1 MWQVTLS
8 CPLSA
13 AHAHAYAPSSS
24 DVIPWQCWTRY
35 PEDSRSRT
43 HFVDVDFPDLIRVK
57 KQIVLNTPELLD
69 HLSGVNTETK
79 IPNVLLRSD
88 RYTQI
93 GVDLR
98 HISALE
104 NALASIVDIQDC
116 HILFVAEVSIT
127 YMETSDAD
135 ALIQWAAS
143 LGQAAEFCLLEQIL
157 PNGPDHPFAT
167 TMLQHFDKLSC
178 PIKSVTK
185 YPNIK
190 KQCER
195 FRGRGWPTVEA
206 QSLWSAWTRDC
217 FLTPDDRRALDQ
229 IEPFDEHEEFALFAS
244 HYSLLHAR
252 SYGDNSQSMPSESP
266 VSQIP
271 TQEVGMS
278 YAKLTANHGLRR
290 FGAAMIVKDHYG
302 KGTIINCLGLGN
314 NNRLSSYDV
323 FTRGGHSHL
332 HIKPCGGPPSRV
344 CSILIDLD
352 HVVLLS
358 GGRSSPAKPL
368 NDCWLFRKDTKDW
381 HRTHDMPIP
390 LYRHSACRLGNSSLV
405 LVIGGKTGVTGVSD
419 LITVYHPEDGWL
431 TCNIG
436 GSTRPKLVFGASLIC
451 SGRQSETHLSFRGHF
466 MGGIADGI
474 IDRQI
479 QNWTLTFDDPRVSSI
494 FLSSLSQINTGQHY
508 LERWPSRYRLT
519 RLPVKLAGRPTTN
532 I

>member
-1 MWQVTLS
+1 M
-8 CPLSA
+8 
-13 AHAHAYAPSSS
+13 
-24 DVIPWQCWTRY
+24 
-35 PEDSRSRT
+35 
-43 HFVDVDFPDLIRVK
+43 DVDFPDLIRTK
-57 KQIVLNTPELLD
+57 RQIVLNTPELLD
-69 HLSGVNTETK
+69 HLSGVGTQTTN
-79 IPNVLLRSD
+79 PNVLLRSD
-88 RYTQI
+88 RYAQI

-157 PNGPDHPFAT
+157 PDGPDHPFAT

-185 YPNIK
+185 YPNIAQ
-190 KQCER
+190 QCER
-195 FRGRGWPTVEA
+195 FRGRGWSTIES
-206 QSLWSAWTRDC
+206 QSLWSAWSGNS

-244 HYSLLHAR
+244 HYLLLHAR

-266 VSQIP
+266 VSGIP
-271 TQEVGMS
+271 TQEVETS

-290 FGAAMIVKDHYG
+290 LGAAMVVKDHYG
-302 KGTIINCLGLGN
+302 KGAIINCLGSGN

-323 FTRGGHSHL
+323 YTRGGHSHL
-332 HIKPCGGPPSRV
+332 HIKPRGGPPSRV
-344 CSILIDLD
+344 CSSLIDLD
-352 HVVLLS
+352 NVVLLS

-368 NDCWLFRKDTKDW
+368 NDCWLFRKDTKEW
-381 HRTHDMPIP
+381 YRTHDLPVS
-390 LYRHSACRLGNSSLV
+390 LYRHSACKLGDSSLV

-419 LITVYHPEDGWL
+419 LITVYHPDDGWL
-431 TCNIG
+431 ICNIG
-436 GSTRPKLVFGASLIC
+436 GSTRPKIVFGASLIC
-451 SGRQSETHLSFRGHF
+451 SGKQPGSHLSFRGHF
-466 MGGIADGI
+466 MGGISDGI

-479 QNWTLTFDDPRVSSI
+479 QNWTLTFDDSKVSSI
-494 FLSSLSQINTGQHY
+494 FFLSAALQTNTGQHQ
-508 LERWPSRYRLT
+508 LRRWPGSCRLIQ
-519 RLPVKLAGRPTTN
+519 LPVRLAGRPIAN
-532 I
+532 Y